1 MLRLVE
7 TTVTLAHA
15 GPGSTWQAMVVV
27 VSVCLAICVMLAAA
41 GRLQVDEPGDLLVP
55 LAGSAVVGSLGIF
68 GHAIISD
75 AIGFAISVGVAA
87 LLALL
92 LAAFTPLDLTPV
104 SPLTLGSLA
113 LAIVGTVLLWQPLTI
128 ALHPPPDML
137 PLRDDSEV
145 TIVSPEGGATVDA
158 GDVAVTVAVT
168 GGSIGPVSS
177 ALEEL
182 TLDPE
187 EAGTLSVFVDGD
199 RIPVD
204 WDGCTVADPCDEVT
218 VTVPM
223 APGERELAVEFVR
236 GDGTP
241 FAPTVID
248 RATIVAE

>member
-1 MLRLVE
+1 MSVM
-7 TTVTLAHA
+7 LAHA

-27 VSVCLAICVMLAAA
+27 ISACLAVCVMLAAA
-41 GRLQVDEPGDLLVP
+41 GRIQVDEPGDLLVP
-55 LAGSAVVGSLGIF
+55 LAGSAVVGSLGIL
-68 GHAIISD
+68 GHVLISD
-75 AIGFAISVGVAA
+75 AVGFAIPVGVAA
-87 LLALL
+87 LVALL
-92 LAAFTPLDLTPV
+92 LAAFTPLELTPV

-137 PLRDDSEV
+137 PLRDDSVV
-145 TIVSPEGGATVDA
+145 TIVSPEDGEQVAA
-158 GDVAVTVAVT
+158 GEVPVTVAVT
-168 GGSIGPVSS
+168 GGSIGPVVS
-177 ALEEL
+177 ALQDL

-204 WDGCTVADPCDEVT
+204 WDGCTVTDPCDEVT
-218 VTVPM
+218 VAVPM
-223 APGERELAVEFVR
+223 DAGERALAVEFLR

-248 RATIVAE
+248 RIAVVAE